1 MGIMYCCG
9 GSHSTW
15 REFGG
20 VTKEHCNQGVNLPRV
35 VIFGGKYSPK
45 NPMRSNFWRDIF
57 TKKSRQKLCEK
68 ENQL

>member
-15 REFGG
+15 QGRELGG
-20 VTKEHCNQGVNLPRV
+20 VTKELCNQ
-35 VIFGGKYSPK
+35 FG
-45 NPMRSNFWRDIF
+45 NELAMRSNFWRDIF

-68 ENQL
+68 ENQVCIIGN